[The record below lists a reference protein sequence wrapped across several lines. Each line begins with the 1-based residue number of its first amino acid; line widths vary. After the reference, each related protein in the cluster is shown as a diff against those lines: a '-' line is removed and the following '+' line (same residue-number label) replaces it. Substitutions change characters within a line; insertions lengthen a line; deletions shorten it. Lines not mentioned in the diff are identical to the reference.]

1 MFRHGNLISE
11 SCKWIIRAA
20 GAKRL
25 LLIVYKLTCL
35 FIWNAVQSEGAGFFV
50 WSCGDF
56 VFIMLASLT
65 YKPAFFIK
73 RKLDFLPL
81 SFFLLLFAKSI
92 FHSSSP
98 SHFPFYLHLIS
109 FLCSSFKTIHL
120 LIYFF
125 LFRLCRTDGTARFV
139 KEAPDTITS
148 WVITAFSLDAFHGLG
163 VIQQPTKVLLVLFI
177 ILLIAWNDV

>member
-11 SCKWIIRAA
+11 SCKWIIRGA

-65 YKPAFFIK
+65 YKLAFFIK

-81 SFFLLLFAKSI
+81 SFFFVVVCKVDFPLILSLSFPFLFA
-92 FHSSSP
+92 P
-98 SHFPFYLHLIS
+98 HL
-109 FLCSSFKTIHL
+109 
-120 LIYFF
+120 
-125 LFRLCRTDGTARFV
+125 
-139 KEAPDTITS
+139 
-148 WVITAFSLDAFHGLG
+148 FSLF
-163 VIQQPTKVLLVLFI
+163 FF
-177 ILLIAWNDV
+177 